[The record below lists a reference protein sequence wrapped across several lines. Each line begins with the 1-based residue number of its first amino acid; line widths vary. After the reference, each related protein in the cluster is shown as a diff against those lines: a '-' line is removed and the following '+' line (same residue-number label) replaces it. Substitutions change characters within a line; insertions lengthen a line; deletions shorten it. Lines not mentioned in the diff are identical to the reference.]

1 MRLYLS
7 YNFIMLLLFSQF
19 ISLVFAQ
26 SYILTPKSSTP
37 SDQYNVLAQQFSL
50 EPLASFESDEQSLYL
65 YTTHHSNIIQHKS
78 IISSYYHIEEDSTIS
93 LSNDFSVSLESV
105 SNSSDVEIPWSLDR
119 ITKRKLEYD
128 GSYKYSQP
136 GSCHQNPNVVINT
149 YVVDTGI
156 DITHP
161 QFQGRAKWSAN
172 FADSLDTDCNSHGTH
187 VAGTIG
193 SQNYGVCPDA
203 NLFAVKVLDCNGSGS
218 LSGVIKGI
226 EWVFNQHKKQSSQSS
241 KLIKSIINMSLG
253 GGYSYAINKV
263 VEKCLTNDHFYI
275 VAAAGNENQDACK
288 TSPASAPSVLT
299 VMASDD
305 HDVRAYFSNW
315 GNCADIYGPGVDIL
329 STIPDGKTA
338 RYSGTSMS
346 TPLFAGVVNHILDL
360 YPNKN
365 IKQVKKF
372 LIEHGTKNIIHGEK
386 PKTNNELVYLDRE
399 L

>member
-1 MRLYLS
+1 
-7 YNFIMLLLFSQF
+7 MLFLFSQF

-26 SYILTPKSSTP
+26 SYILTPKSTTS
-37 SDQYNVLAQQFSL
+37 LADYSILANKFSL
-50 EPLASFESDEQSLYL
+50 ESLASFDNSLEL
-65 YTTHHSNIIQHKS
+65 YITSHENIIKHKS
-78 IISSYYHIEEDSTIS
+78 TISSFYHIEEDVQIS
-93 LSNDFSVSLESV
+93 ITNDFTNNLNVYSNVSTPEL
-105 SNSSDVEIPWSLDR
+105 PWSLDR
-119 ITKRKLEYD
+119 ITKRKLDFD
-128 GSYKYSQP
+128 GTFKYANP
-136 GSCHQNPNVVINT
+136 GSCHENPNVIINT

-156 DITHP
+156 DIKHP
-161 QFQGRAKWSAN
+161 EFQGRAKWSAN
-172 FADSLDTDCNSHGTH
+172 FADSVDTDCNSHGTH

-193 SQNYGVCPDA
+193 SQHYGVCVDS
-203 NLFAVKVLDCNGSGS
+203 NLYAVKVLDCNGSGS

-226 EWVFNQHKKQSSQSS
+226 EWVYNEHTTKSNQETKT
-241 KLIKSIINMSLG
+241 IKSIINMSLG
-253 GGYSYAINKV
+253 GGYSFAINKV

-315 GNCADIYGPGVDIL
+315 GKCADLYGPGVDIL

-346 TPLFAGVVNHILDL
+346 APLFTGVLNHVIDK
-360 YPNKN
+360 YPSKN
-365 IKQVKKF
+365 IKQIKKF
-372 LIEHGTKNIIHGEK
+372 LLEHGTENVIHGDK